1 MEFAKNPH
9 NPSINTLMK
18 KVLLVTFQWDILCE
32 IPKLFSKAG
41 YEVHVL
47 CPKGNCALANSYY
60 NVWIDSGNTLQTL
73 FQRLY
78 QLSLSGNYTRI
89 IFGDDPLMWQIYRQP
104 LNELT
109 HLLPIKNLE
118 VLYMLGKTGFS
129 EFLDRYNIS
138 TPSYYIVEQKS
149 DILKAQE
156 KIGFPLLI
164 KPSYSNG
171 GHGIIVCKDKMSYE
185 LAWSDKNFDTPWLVQ
200 KFVDGELL
208 GVEALFRNGELI
220 DYATST
226 KQGDEFTPST
236 KRFYLAK
243 NPFLTNILKNFG
255 KASKLDGFA
264 NMSYIKCSEDNYQ
277 LFEADP
283 RPTAWVATG
292 QWFGADFIKAIRIWL
307 EDLPIPEINHE
318 PFEENAIV
326 VSETIPR
333 HTSYLINQGRLVD
346 ALLHLTDFD
355 HTWRY
360 LLDDHVSLENR
371 LRKLHEGIKKAI
383 INK

>member
-1 MEFAKNPH
+1 
-9 NPSINTLMK
+9 MK
-18 KVLLVTFQWDILCE
+18 KVLLVTHQWDILCE

-47 CPKGNCALANSYY
+47 CPANNCAIANSYY
-60 NVWIDSGNTLQTL
+60 NVWIDSGETLETL
-73 FQRLY
+73 FQKLY
-78 QLSLSGNYTRI
+78 QLSLSGEYVRI
-89 IFGDDPLMWQIYRQP
+89 VIGDDPLMWQIYRQP
-104 LNELT
+104 LNELI

-129 EFLDRYNIS
+129 EFCNKYNIP
-138 TPSYYIVEQKS
+138 TPSYYVVQEKS
-149 DILKAQE
+149 DISKAKE

-171 GHGIIVCKDKMSYE
+171 GYGITICNDEENYN
-185 LAWSDKNFDTPWLVQ
+185 LAWSDKYFDTPFLVQ
-200 KFVDGELL
+200 EFLEGELL
-208 GVEALFRNGELI
+208 SVEAIYRNGELI
-220 DYATST
+220 EYATSI
-226 KQGDEFTPST
+226 KEGDGLGPST
-236 KRFYLAK
+236 KRIYLAK
-243 NPFLTNILKNFG
+243 NLFLTKELQNFG
-255 KASKLDGFA
+255 MACKLDGFV

-292 QWFGADFIKAIRIWL
+292 QWFGADFIQAIRIWI
-307 EDLPIPEINHE
+307 EDLPIPDINHE
-318 PFEENAIV
+318 PFKENAIIV
-326 VSETIPR
+326 AEALPR
-333 HTSYLINQGRLVD
+333 HTSYLINQGRLFD

-371 LRKLHEGIKKAI
+371 LRKLHEAIKRAAGR
-383 INK
+383 